1 VIKGA
6 LIGQG
11 RTAEVY
17 AWGDGR
23 ILKLYRPEMPREW
36 VDYEA
41 RAGRLVTDAGL
52 AAPAIAGVV
61 EVDGRAGILYERI
74 DGPTMLEMAARRPWT
89 LFRSAAQLAE
99 LHAAMHACPAEGLPR
114 QRESLRRAIARAP
127 RLAETARAQALQ
139 ALEALPDGDQ
149 LCHGDYH
156 PENILMSAGGPV
168 VIDWMTATC
177 GNPVADVARTS
188 LLFRMGRL
196 PPGSSVPKKA
206 LVSTSRRLYHGAYLR
221 RYAQLRPLPRPE
233 LEAWLPVLAAARLAE
248 RIPAEEDDLL
258 RVAEAAFGQ
267 GG

>member
-1 VIKGA
+1 MKGA

-11 RTAEVY
+11 RTAEVF
-17 AWGDGR
+17 AWGEGQ
-23 ILKLYRPEMPREW
+23 ILKLYRPDMPREW
-36 VDYEA
+36 ADYEA
-41 RAGRLVTDAGL
+41 RVGRLVTEAGL
-52 AAPAIAGVV
+52 AAPAIGDVV

-74 DGPTMLEMAARRPWT
+74 EGPTMLAAAVRKPWT
-89 LFRSAAQLAE
+89 LFRSGAQLAE

-114 QRESLRRAIARAP
+114 QRESLRRAISRAP

-139 ALEALPDGDQ
+139 ALEALPNGDR

-156 PENILMSAGGPV
+156 PENILMAASGPV

-188 LLFRMGRL
+188 LLFRIGRL
-196 PPGSSVPKKA
+196 PPGSSMSKQA

-233 LEAWLPVLAAARLAE
+233 LDAWLPVLAAARLTE
-248 RIPAEEDDLL
+248 HISEEEDDLL
-258 RVAEAAFGQ
+258 RMVEAAFGH
-267 GG
+267 G